1 MLRMRSDYEVQRTS
15 KGTYD
20 YGCRHREESPDQV
33 WRLDL
38 ETSCDVNKEDLETTD
53 VTKNTHRTSLTT
65 AIMMLVF
72 PRNQR
77 RSNAGVNTCQANN
90 FWQRSEGFLFY
101 FYSPCMSHNDI
112 VTSRFHQ
119 QTLNCR
125 QKQLLFYLRLRM
137 WINNCHASKSNVIL
151 NARILYNFIEMS
163 RERWG
168 ITIDYAI
175 FPHPDDWVMN
185 GVSV

>member
-53 VTKNTHRTSLTT
+53 VTENTRRTPLTT

-77 RSNAGVNTCQANN
+77 RSNAGVNYL
-90 FWQRSEGFLFY
+90 S
-101 FYSPCMSHNDI
+101 S
-112 VTSRFHQ
+112 
-119 QTLNCR
+119 
-125 QKQLLFYLRLRM
+125 KQLLTEIR
-137 WINNCHASKSNVIL
+137 
-151 NARILYNFIEMS
+151 
-163 RERWG
+163 G
-168 ITIDYAI
+168 IPFLLL
-175 FPHPDDWVMN
+175 FPLH
-185 GVSV
+185 VSQ